1 VKDWAEAAEALTFGF
16 YPRQGAT
23 YTPARAQRSP
33 QQAVPQSWSAS
44 LVEQGQLKRELS
56 RPPQHRT
63 HQLRTLAGGY
73 PTARRTACSQ
83 ISRGLLHNLQQA
95 TDETA
100 TSISLDGSSLSACGR
115 SMPTQICTREGGLLG
130 ATSGQSCT
138 GMQPLVMTSVGRASG
153 GERDACKA
161 APERNPCV
169 EKSDE

>member
-83 ISRGLLHNLQQA
+83 ISRGLRHNLQQA

-100 TSISLDGSSLSACGR
+100 TSISLDGSSLPACPVGR
-115 SMPTQICTREGGLLG
+115 CPPKYVPGKG
-130 ATSGQSCT
+130 ASWVP
-138 GMQPLVMTSVGRASG
+138 PLVSRVRECNRS
-153 GERDACKA
+153 
-161 APERNPCV
+161 
-169 EKSDE
+169 S